1 VAELI
6 AYAKTRTRRKLS
18 MGLGGIGSS
27 VHLAGEAFKLQA
39 KVFIVNIP
47 YRGTAPAVADVVAGN
62 LPMMF
67 APLVNTRGLI
77 QAGKLRLLGVTSPQA
92 AAAVPRLAGDRR
104 DAAGLPVAGLVR
116 PVRAGAHG
124 AGPGQ
129 AHQRRSARR
138 RARRVRAQAAGGRR
152 GAGRGVQPGGLC
164 GLRQGRHP
172 ALG

>member
-1 VAELI
+1 
-6 AYAKTRTRRKLS
+6 
-18 MGLGGIGSS
+18 MGMGGIGSS

-39 KVFIVNIP
+39 RLFIVNIP

-92 AAAVPRLAGDRR
+92 AAAVPRLAGHCR

-116 PVRAGAHG
+116 AVRAGASAAG
-124 AGPGQ
+124 AGQ
-129 AHQRRSARR
+129 AHQRRSPRR
-138 RARRVRAQAAGGRR
+138 GARRVRAQT
-152 GAGRGVQPGGLC
+152 AGRPTRREAVARARRTSRPSSRPTSRAGLQLVRYS
-164 GLRQGRHP
+164 GATP
-172 ALG
+172 D